1 MRTQTEEITVLHVD
15 DEATFAELTATVLE
29 RTDERFRVITTTD
42 VDEGLDILATEP
54 VDCVISDYEMANQ
67 DGLEFLEIVRET
79 DELLPFILYTGRGSE
94 DVASEA
100 ISAGVTDYLQKETGT
115 SQYTVLANRITN
127 AVESMRAQ
135 RERQR
140 QLDAIETAQEG
151 VSILDDDH
159 FVYVNRAYCDLYGYE
174 PDELLGEHYELLY
187 LDEDLPTVER
197 EITPAL
203 ENEGRWHGTTT
214 GLRADGSTFVE
225 DHTLSTTANGEVVC
239 TVRDITEQVER
250 ETQLEALN
258 ESMQRLINAESREDV
273 AEIGVETAKTVIGLE
288 ANAIHLADDDTG
300 ALVPVA
306 ISEKVHEII
315 GEPPT
320 FSPGEG
326 IAWRVYESGE
336 TLAID
341 DVHDDED
348 ILNPDSPVE
357 SELHVPLGEDG
368 ILIATST
375 EATTFDEHEMLLAE
389 ILAGNLTAA
398 FAQVDRTEQLREREA
413 ELTRQNNQLEQFASI
428 LSHDLRN
435 PLNVAEGRLELLR
448 ETGDDE
454 HAAAIERAHTRMRTM
469 IDDLLTLAREGE
481 HVADPEIIAIDDIV
495 KGCWSTVETDGASLR
510 LACGSD
516 CPRIRADPGRLKQ
529 LIENLV
535 ANAVEHGVP
544 SDSAESD
551 GGGDGDPDGHV
562 VITVG
567 LLDDETGLYI
577 EDTGPGVPEN
587 ERESVFEAGYSTS
600 ATGTGFGLA
609 IVAEIVEAHGWDIRL
624 VEGADGGARFEIT
637 GIEFEE

>member
-326 IAWRVYESGE
+326 IAWRVYKSGE

-341 DVHDDED
+341 TVHDDED
-348 ILNPDSPVE
+348 ILNPNSPVE

-435 PLNVAEGRLELLR
+435 PLNVARGRVELARDPNGDPHLDPAIDALDR
-448 ETGDDE
+448 METLID
-454 HAAAIERAHTRMRTM
+454 HT
-469 IDDLLTLAREGE
+469 LTLAREGQTVGDPE
-481 HVADPEIIAIDDIV
+481 PVDLAANAEKSWRAVSPGEAVTATDDPTGAAEPRPTIEVDAERDVMADPDR
-495 KGCWSTVETDGASLR
+495 LR
-510 LACGSD
+510 N
-516 CPRIRADPGRLKQ
+516 
-529 LIENLV
+529 LIENLLR
-535 ANAVEHGVP
+535 NAVEHG
-544 SDSAESD
+544 
-551 GGGDGDPDGHV
+551 PDGV
-562 VITVG
+562 TIRIGDLESGFYVE
-567 LLDDETGLYI
+567 DD
-577 EDTGPGVPEN
+577 GPGIDPAR
-587 ERESVFEAGYSTS
+587 REAVFDPGFSGA
-600 ATGTGFGLA
+600 ADGTGFGLA
-609 IVAEIVEAHGWDIRL
+609 IVREIATAHGWEVD
-624 VEGADGGARFEIT
+624 VTDSAAGGARFEFT
-637 GIEFEE
+637 GVDRPATAPAIE